1 MLRYLVGGA
10 VRDFFMQKEPNDYD
24 YVLVD
29 ATAQDIADILANGG
43 SYVGKDF
50 PVFLIDGEEH
60 ALARTDRAKND
71 ALQRRHT
78 DFEVRTEGVTLLD
91 DLGRRD
97 FTMNAIAMDSDH
109 NTIDPFRGVADI
121 HNKVIR
127 HIHSDAFQEDPLRIL
142 RAARFSAQLGFT
154 VHSDTVDLMRDMVV
168 KGMLSNLTPERVWKE
183 TVKALSSPHP
193 VAYFR
198 TLDAVGALRVVFP
211 ELAQLKN
218 VPQPAEHHP
227 EICALE
233 HTYMVLDRAVTLG
246 CTTDGRFAA
255 LLHDI
260 GKGLTPH
267 TEWPQHIDHETSG
280 LPLLRDMCQR
290 LMVPSKTFS
299 MARMAM
305 ELHLKVHRALDT
317 KRPGKLVTLVRDLA
331 GFKNDGAAFDEVLTV
346 CKADAQ
352 GRLGFT
358 HLHYPQMDF
367 LKKLRRN
374 ILDVRNSKEYAA
386 LLESGIT
393 GKDFG
398 EKLGILHVGAAQR
411 TIHEF
416 DSESESVSL
425 PSVCSGI

>member
-1 MLRYLVGGA
+1 MQKYLVGGA
-10 VRDFFMQKEPNDYD
+10 VRDFIMKKEPHDYD

-29 ATAQDIADILANGG
+29 ATPQDIADILANGG

-50 PVFLIDGEEH
+50 PVFLINGEEH
-60 ALARTDRAKND
+60 ALARTERAKGD
-71 ALQRRHT
+71 LGQQRYT
-78 DFEVRTEGVTLLD
+78 DFEVKTSGVTLVE

-97 FTMNAIAMDSDH
+97 FTMNAIALDANGSY
-109 NTIDPFRGVADI
+109 IDPFGGIADI
-121 HNKVIR
+121 NSKIIR
-127 HIHSDAFQEDPLRIL
+127 HIHSEAFKEDPLRIL
-142 RAARFSAQLGFT
+142 RAARFAAQLGFT
-154 VHSDTVDLMRDMVV
+154 VHPSTVDLMCNMVL
-168 KGMLSNLTPERVWKE
+168 KGMLANLTPERVWKE
-183 TVKALSSPHP
+183 TVKALSSAHP

-198 TLDAVGALRVVFP
+198 TLDAVGALCMVFP

-233 HTYMVLDRAVTLG
+233 HTYMVLDQAVSLG

-260 GKGLTPH
+260 GKGLTPR

-280 LPLLRDMCQR
+280 VPLLKAMGQR
-290 LMVPSKTFS
+290 LMVPSKALS
-299 MARMAM
+299 LAQMAM
-305 ELHLKVHRALDT
+305 EMHLKVHRVLDT
-317 KRPGKLVTLVRDLA
+317 KRPGKLVTLVHDLG
-331 GFKNDGAAFDEVLTV
+331 GFKNDGGATFNEVLTV

-358 HLHYPQMDF
+358 HRSYPQMDF
-367 LKKLRRN
+367 LKKLRQN
-374 ILDVRNSKEYAA
+374 ILDVRHSNEYTA

-398 EKLGILHVGAAQR
+398 EKLGILRIKAAQR

-416 DSESESVSL
+416 NAK
-425 PSVCSGI
+425 SGINSARCKMC